1 MGDNAGVEAI
11 VCLNRVKGLVGMNG
25 VHDMGGMHGFG
36 PIEIEA
42 DEPVFH
48 EDWEGRVYG
57 IVTGIREEHDVYGP
71 YGSRHYI
78 ENIPP
83 ARYLA
88 SSYYE
93 KWMLALEA
101 ALLNKGLLT
110 AEELDARTR
119 SFADDP
125 SAEVARRNDAGLAE
139 RVRRRIFQP
148 QPLEQQAASPSRFA
162 VGDAIVVRNIH
173 PVGHTR
179 LPRYVRGK
187 RGVITRIYGA
197 QGFQDEPTIADNSPQ
212 HVYSVMFEA
221 SELWG
226 ENAEANQS
234 LYIDMW
240 ECWMEAAG

>member
-1 MGDNAGVEAI
+1 
-11 VCLNRVKGLVGMNG
+11 MNG

-83 ARYLA
+83 AHYLA

-119 SFADDP
+119 SIQPMTRPPKWRGETMQDLRSVCGGASFSHSLSNSRPHRLRALPLATQLWCVTFILSGIRACLDMCEG
-125 SAEVARRNDAGLAE
+125 SAA
-139 RVRRRIFQP
+139 
-148 QPLEQQAASPSRFA
+148 
-162 VGDAIVVRNIH
+162 
-173 PVGHTR
+173 
-179 LPRYVRGK
+179 
-187 RGVITRIYGA
+187 
-197 QGFQDEPTIADNSPQ
+197 
-212 HVYSVMFEA
+212 
-221 SELWG
+221 
-226 ENAEANQS
+226 
-234 LYIDMW
+234 
-240 ECWMEAAG
+240 

>member
-1 MGDNAGVEAI
+1 
-11 VCLNRVKGLVGMNG
+11 MNG

-36 PIEIEA
+36 PIDIEA

-48 EDWEGRVYG
+48 EKWEGRVYG
-57 IVTGIREEHDVYGP
+57 MVTSIREELDVYGP

-93 KWMLALEA
+93 KWMLALES
-101 ALLNKGLLT
+101 ALVSKGLLT
-110 AEELDARTR
+110 AEEIDARTR
-119 SFADDP
+119 EFGEDP
-125 SAEVARRNDAGLAE
+125 SAEVATRNDPELAK
-139 RVRRRIFQP
+139 RVRERIYKP
-148 QPLEQQAASPSRFA
+148 QPLEQQADSSPLFA
-162 VGDAIVVRNIH
+162 VGDEVAVRNIH

-187 RGVITRIYGA
+187 RGVIAGIYGA
-197 QGFQDEPTIADNSPQ
+197 QGFQDEPTVADSSPQ
-212 HVYSVMFEA
+212 HVYSVVFEA
-221 SELWG
+221 DELWG
-226 ENAEANQS
+226 ENAELNQS

-240 ECWMEAAG
+240 ECWMEAAE

>member
-1 MGDNAGVEAI
+1 
-11 VCLNRVKGLVGMNG
+11 MNG

-36 PIEIEA
+36 PIDIEA

-48 EDWEGRVYG
+48 EAWEGRVYG
-57 IVTGIREEHDVYGP
+57 MVTSIREERDVYGP

-110 AEELDARTR
+110 AEELDAKTR
-119 SFADDP
+119 EFRGNP
-125 SAEVARRNDAGLAE
+125 SAAVPQRSDPELAE
-139 RVRRRIFQP
+139 RVRRRIYAP
-148 QPLEQQAASPSRFA
+148 QPLEQQAALSPRFA
-162 VGDAIVVRNIH
+162 VGDAIMVRNIH

-187 RGVITRIYGA
+187 RGVIARIYGA
-197 QGFQDEPTIADNSPQ
+197 QGFQDEPTVADNSPQ
-212 HVYSVMFEA
+212 HVYSVVFEA
-221 SELWG
+221 SDLWG
-226 ENAEANQS
+226 EAAESNQR

-240 ECWMEAAG
+240 ECWMESAGD

>member
-1 MGDNAGVEAI
+1 
-11 VCLNRVKGLVGMNG
+11 MNG

-36 PIEIEA
+36 PIDIE
-42 DEPVFH
+42 DNEPVFH
-48 EDWEGRVYG
+48 EEWEGRVYG
-57 IVTGIREEHDVYGP
+57 MVTGIREEHDVYGP

-93 KWMLALEA
+93 RWMLALEA
-101 ALLNKGLLT
+101 ALVNKGLLT
-110 AEELDARTR
+110 AEELDERTR
-119 SFADDP
+119 LFSDDAAP
-125 SAEVARRNDAGLAE
+125 EATQRSDPALAE
-139 RVRRRIFQP
+139 RVRQRIYAP
-148 QPLEQQAASPSRFA
+148 QPIEQQAASPPRFA
-162 VGDAIVVRNIH
+162 VGDAVVVHNIH

-187 RGVITRIYGA
+187 RGVIARIYGA
-197 QGFQDEPTIADNSPQ
+197 QGFQDEPTVADNSPQ
-212 HVYSVMFEA
+212 HVYSAVFEA

-226 ENAEANQS
+226 GHAESNQR

-240 ECWMEAAG
+240 ESWMEAAE

>member
-1 MGDNAGVEAI
+1 
-11 VCLNRVKGLVGMNG
+11 MNG

-36 PIEIEA
+36 PIDIEA

-48 EDWEGRVYG
+48 EEWEGRVYG

-83 ARYLA
+83 AQYLA

-93 KWMLALEA
+93 KWMLALET
-101 ALLNKGLLT
+101 ALVSKGLLT
-110 AEELDARTR
+110 TEELDARTR
-119 SFADDP
+119 QLSVDP
-125 SAEVARRNDAGLAE
+125 SAEVARRDDPDLAK
-139 RVRRRIFQP
+139 RVRQRIYKP
-148 QPLEQQAASPSRFA
+148 QPLGQRASTEPLFS
-162 VGDAIVVRNIH
+162 VGDEIVVRNIH

-187 RGVITRIYGA
+187 RGVIARIYGA
-197 QGFQDEPTIADNSPQ
+197 QGFQDEPTVADNSPQ
-212 HVYSVMFEA
+212 HVYSVVFEA

-226 ENAEANQS
+226 GNAEPNQL

-240 ECWMEAAG
+240 ECWMESAE

>member
-1 MGDNAGVEAI
+1 MQPWAVVEI
-11 VCLNRVKGLVGMNG
+11 EKVQVNMNG

-36 PIEIEA
+36 PIEIED

-48 EDWEGRVYG
+48 EEWEGRVYG
-57 IVTGIREEHDVYGP
+57 MVTGIREEHDVYAP

-88 SSYYE
+88 ASYYE
-93 KWMLALEA
+93 RWLLALEA
-101 ALLNKGLLT
+101 ALLHKGLLT
-110 AEELDARTR
+110 DDELEAKTRQFKDEPSVAASKRPDAE
-119 SFADDP
+119 
-125 SAEVARRNDAGLAE
+125 LAE
-139 RVRRRIFQP
+139 RVRRRIYAPQQLTQP
-148 QPLEQQAASPSRFA
+148 TAEPPRFA
-162 VGDAIVVRNIH
+162 VGDSVTVRNIH
-173 PVGHTR
+173 PTGHTR

-187 RGVITRIYGA
+187 YGRIARIYGA

-221 SELWG
+221 TELWG
-226 ENAEANQS
+226 TDAEPNQI

-240 ECWMEAAG
+240 ECWMETAHQ

>member
-1 MGDNAGVEAI
+1 
-11 VCLNRVKGLVGMNG
+11 MNG

-36 PIEIEA
+36 PIDIED

-48 EDWEGRVYG
+48 EEWEGRVYG
-57 IVTGIREEHDVYGP
+57 MVTGIREEHDVYGP

-101 ALLNKGLLT
+101 ALVNKGLLT
-110 AEELDARTR
+110 AEELDDKTLEF
-119 SFADDP
+119 SEYP
-125 SAEVARRNDAGLAE
+125 SAAVPQRSDPELAE
-139 RVRRRIFQP
+139 RARRRIYAP
-148 QPLEQQAASPSRFA
+148 QPLQQQAATSPRFA
-162 VGDAIVVRNIH
+162 VGDAITVRNIH

-187 RGVITRIYGA
+187 HGVIARIYGA
-197 QGFQDEPTIADNSPQ
+197 QGFQDEPTVADNSPQ
-212 HVYSVMFEA
+212 HVYSVVFEA
-221 SELWG
+221 RELWG
-226 ENAEANQS
+226 EDAERNQR

-240 ECWMEAAG
+240 ECWMEATR

>member
-1 MGDNAGVEAI
+1 
-11 VCLNRVKGLVGMNG
+11 MNG

-36 PIEIEA
+36 PIDIEA

-48 EDWEGRVYG
+48 EEWEGRVYG
-57 IVTGIREEHDVYGP
+57 MVTGIREEHDVYGP

-93 KWMLALEA
+93 RWMLALQA
-101 ALLNKGLLT
+101 ALVNKGLLT
-110 AEELDARTR
+110 AEEIDDRTR
-119 SFADDP
+119 QFAADP
-125 SAEVARRNDAGLAE
+125 TSETPKRLDPELAD
-139 RVRRRIFQP
+139 RVRRRIYAP
-148 QPLEQQAASPSRFA
+148 QSLEQQASTAPLFS
-162 VGDAIVVRNIH
+162 VGDEIVVRNIH

-187 RGVITRIYGA
+187 RGKIAGIYGA
-197 QGFQDEPTIADNSPQ
+197 QGLQDEPTIADGSPQ
-212 HVYSVMFEA
+212 HVYSVVFEA

-226 ENAEANQS
+226 RNAESNQR

-240 ECWMEAAG
+240 ECWMDRAD

>member
-1 MGDNAGVEAI
+1 
-11 VCLNRVKGLVGMNG
+11 MNG

-36 PIEIEA
+36 PIDIES

-48 EDWEGRVYG
+48 DEWEGRVYG
-57 IVTGIREEHDVYGP
+57 IVTSIREEYDVYGP

-93 KWMLALEA
+93 KWMLALET
-101 ALLNKGLLT
+101 ALLHKGLLT
-110 AEELDARTR
+110 AEELDNRTR
-119 SFADDP
+119 QFQDD
-125 SAEVARRNDAGLAE
+125 ATTEVAERNDPELAE
-139 RVRRRIFQP
+139 RVRRRIYTP
-148 QPLEQQAASPSRFA
+148 QPLEQESASPPRFE
-162 VGDAIVVRNIH
+162 VGDSIVVRNIH

-187 RGVITRIYGA
+187 RGIIARIYGA

-212 HVYSVMFEA
+212 HVYSVVFEA
-221 SELWG
+221 DELWG
-226 ENAEANQS
+226 ENAEPNHR

-240 ECWMEAAG
+240 ECWMEAAE

>member
-1 MGDNAGVEAI
+1 
-11 VCLNRVKGLVGMNG
+11 MNG

-48 EDWEGRVYG
+48 EPWEGRVYG
-57 IVTGIREEHDVYGP
+57 MVTGIREEHDVYGP

-93 KWMLALEA
+93 RWMLALEA
-101 ALLNKGLLT
+101 ALLHKGLLT
-110 AEELDARTR
+110 AEELDAKTR
-119 SFADDP
+119 LFQDEPSTQVQQRSNPALAD
-125 SAEVARRNDAGLAE
+125 
-139 RVRRRIFQP
+139 RVRERIYTP
-148 QPLEQQAASPSRFA
+148 QPFEQQAATPPRFA
-162 VGDAIVVRNIH
+162 VGDAILVRNIH
-173 PVGHTR
+173 PAGHTR

-187 RGVITRIYGA
+187 RGTIARIYGA
-197 QGFQDEPTIADNSPQ
+197 QGFQDEPTVADGSPQ
-212 HVYSVMFEA
+212 HVYSVAFEA

-226 ENAEANQS
+226 AEAEPNQS

-240 ECWMEAAG
+240 ECWMTAAQ

>member
-1 MGDNAGVEAI
+1 
-11 VCLNRVKGLVGMNG
+11 MNG

-42 DEPVFH
+42 NEPVFH
-48 EDWEGRVYG
+48 EEWEGRVYG
-57 IVTGIREEHDVYGP
+57 IVTSIREEHDVYGP

-93 KWMLALEA
+93 RWMLALEA

-110 AEELDARTR
+110 AEELDARTHR
-119 SFADDP
+119 FSNDL
-125 SAEVARRNDAGLAE
+125 SAEMPQRSDPDLAE
-139 RVRRRIFQP
+139 RVRRRIRAP
-148 QPLEQQAASPSRFA
+148 QPLIQQATSPPRFA
-162 VGDAIVVRNIH
+162 VGDSIVARNIN
-173 PVGHTR
+173 PAGHTR

-187 RGVITRIYGA
+187 RGVIARIYGA
-197 QGFQDEPTIADNSPQ
+197 QGFQDEPTVADSSPQ
-212 HVYSVMFEA
+212 HVYSVVFEA
-221 SELWG
+221 GELWG
-226 ENAEANQS
+226 NDAEPNQR

-240 ECWMEAAG
+240 ECWMERDD

>member
-1 MGDNAGVEAI
+1 
-11 VCLNRVKGLVGMNG
+11 MNG

-36 PIEIEA
+36 PIDIEA

-48 EDWEGRVYG
+48 EEWEGRVYG
-57 IVTGIREEHDVYGP
+57 MVTSIREEHDVYGP

-101 ALLNKGLLT
+101 ALVNKGMLT
-110 AEELDARTR
+110 AEELDTRTR
-119 SFADDP
+119 QFSDDP
-125 SAEVARRNDAGLAE
+125 STAVPQRSDPDLAE
-139 RVRRRIFQP
+139 RVRRRIYQP
-148 QPLEQQAASPSRFA
+148 QSLEQQTSQPPLFSI
-162 VGDAIVVRNIH
+162 GDAITARNIH
-173 PVGHTR
+173 PIGHTR

-187 RGVITRIYGA
+187 RGVIVRIYGS

-212 HVYSVMFEA
+212 HVYSVVFEA
-221 SELWG
+221 RELWG
-226 ENAEANQS
+226 EVAEANQR

-240 ECWMEAAG
+240 ECWLEPAGN

>member
-1 MGDNAGVEAI
+1 
-11 VCLNRVKGLVGMNG
+11 MNG

-36 PIEIEA
+36 PIEIED

-48 EDWEGRVYG
+48 DEWEGRVYG
-57 IVTGIREEHDVYGP
+57 MVTGIREERDVYGP

-93 KWMLALEA
+93 RWMLALEA
-101 ALLNKGLLT
+101 ALLHKGLLT

-119 SFADDP
+119 QFSDDP
-125 SAEVARRNDAGLAE
+125 SAEVSRRSDPALAE
-139 RVRRRIFQP
+139 RVRRRIRTP
-148 QPLEQQAASPSRFA
+148 QPLDRQAASPPRFD

-187 RGVITRIYGA
+187 RGVIARIYGA
-197 QGFQDEPTIADNSPQ
+197 QGFQDEPTIADDSPQ
-212 HVYSVMFEA
+212 HVYGVMFEA

-226 ENAEANQS
+226 DAAEPNQR

-240 ECWMEAAG
+240 ECWMERDD